1 MYQGPVA
8 PVVKSLT
15 PKDSEA
21 DGALPSATA
30 ILSATSRHACASLRL
45 IATSDLHASLMPY
58 DYCAD
63 RPNSSLGLDAIALQI
78 AEARGEA
85 RNCLLFDNGDFLQG
99 SLFEL
104 PLPDR
109 SFDLVIAVRLIS
121 HVEDWPRLV
130 AEMCRVARRAVVIDY
145 PSKSALNALTPL
157 LFGLKKSLEGNT
169 RTYASFTRDELCEV
183 FQQHGFR
190 YRSET
195 KQFLLPMVAHRAFK
209 GAAPLRWA
217 ESAFKASRLTAV
229 AGSPSILR
237 MDRSA

>member
-1 MYQGPVA
+1 LETPDIETSSANYATRFAGPAGRYLLSVQSA
-8 PVVKSLT
+8 SVRNVLAGLT
-15 PKDSEA
+15 PGNVLDMGGGHGQLVDLLR
-21 DGALPSATA
+21 DGGWKVTVQG
-30 ILSATSRHACASLRL
+30 TSTECERNLR
-45 IATSDLHASLMPY
+45 DLHGQRS
-58 DYCAD
+58 C
-63 RPNSSLGLDAIALQI
+63 
-78 AEARGEA
+78 
-85 RNCLLFDNGDFLQG
+85 DFLQG

-104 PLPDR
+104 PVPDR

-130 AEMCRVARRAVVIDY
+130 AEMCRIARRAVVIDY

-169 RTYASFTRDELCEV
+169 RTYASFTRDELCAV
-183 FQQHGFR
+183 FGQHGFR
-190 YRSET
+190 YSSET

-217 ESAFKASRLTAV
+217 EDAFRASRLTAV

-237 MDRSA
+237 MDRSD